1 VCVLLLDEMSLKST
15 VSFDP
20 PRDVIVGFENFGHL
34 GTGTALSNNALVFM
48 VKGLCAK
55 WKQPIGYFL
64 SHNAACADK
73 LMSLV
78 VTAVKKLSAVDLDVR
93 VVICDQ
99 GSTNQQ
105 MFRLLGVTAEKPF
118 AELQGKQ
125 VIFMYD
131 PPHLMKSLRN
141 NLVKHD
147 FLVNGNKICWKYT
160 TEFYNS
166 DSQLQIRMAP
176 KLTKNT
182 LNFPHLLPCEFALQR
197 KHSATL

>member
-1 VCVLLLDEMSLKST
+1 MLLLDEMSLKST